1 MTAIFY
7 KNHDAEASADVQ
19 AWRCA
24 SCHCYHLRAGEAL
37 LTFTTE
43 EFVAFMQEI
52 VDCYCGQILSGE
64 AGDAESDEKQTL
76 LLMSEKTN

>member
-7 KNHDAEASADVQ
+7 KNHGADENTHAQ

-43 EFVAFMQEI
+43 EFISLMQEI
-52 VDCYCGQILSGE
+52 ADCYYGQILSGE
-64 AGDAESDEKQTL
+64 AKANEQQF
-76 LLMSEKTN
+76 LMLISEKTN

>member
-7 KNHDAEASADVQ
+7 KNHGAAASNGAQ

-43 EFVAFMQEI
+43 EFVSLMQELA
-52 VDCYCGQILSGE
+52 DCYYEQILSGD
-64 AGDAESDEKQTL
+64 AGDEEQQTL
-76 LLMSEKTN
+76 MLINEQTN